1 MALSIQRLQ
10 LEKLL
15 DKIAD
20 ALIESE
26 VIDPT
31 RVLENQK
38 FIRDGVIKFGA
49 TANTAESM
57 ALYQKD
63 IEANIEDIGFD
74 INNLNNSDDS
84 TGAISELIRI
94 AMSITDFDSLSVE
107 VLGGINDSISVS
119 LNGGGLPPGT
129 EGQEISNLIF
139 KQQPDGTIVNPLNV
153 SQFIPLQQASSIV
166 DTIKAEEYLD
176 TNIFEL
182 LPTAD
187 TRQARI
193 IRFFQELNA
202 LLPTTPPSFMEP
214 IIRDGNN
221 DWVGLE
227 NYSKENSISYAQD
240 NPNSGGIDEEDA
252 FIHRLKQ
259 QSINNS
265 DSLANPNDTN
275 STITIEDIYNTIEPY
290 LRDILEDPIVPLD
303 ERDEYENESSGYLQF
318 RNPNQGIIIRNT
330 QSPFIDEINSNT
342 KNYLTTGFTTTMW
355 TKFLDKT
362 SEGTLFNFGNPHRM
376 NTTAFGF
383 SLETYVI
390 KGNEK
395 PTTNNLAGQT
405 EGNYIERYG
414 FTTDLQGTWRQ
425 IFRDGSSPN
434 NTFDGLITDGDYS
447 GEHQVP
453 NEGFFSDT
461 DTERFVRLVVRE
473 TDGKLR
479 GSHIGMPF
487 MARRQGVPEFGYGED
502 FHTAQTEDLN
512 DPYGT
517 IPYDNALGLMSNTHI
532 PYNPNEWYFI
542 CATYNPTV
550 EEDESHE
557 DVDNSNTNIVN
568 NLSMDKDF
576 WRNHIEIINDG
587 DVVQTNYTYFSNQ
600 GSRCKV
606 EIISRSDLLR
616 ARGFKV

>member
-1 MALSIQRLQ
+1 MTSEERLE
-10 LEKLL
+10 LLL
-15 DKIAD
+15 DLVAEE
-20 ALIESE
+20 LIESIH
-26 VIDPT
+26 VDSND
-31 RVLENQK
+31 VADAQK
-38 FIRDGVIKFGA
+38 FILNGQLQQGAGAGVL
-49 TANTAESM
+49 
-57 ALYQKD
+57 ALFQKD
-63 IEANIEDIGFD
+63 IKANEEDLSQTII
-74 INNLNNSDDS
+74 IN
-84 TGAISELIRI
+84 
-94 AMSITDFDSLSVE
+94 
-107 VLGGINDSISVS
+107 
-119 LNGGGLPPGT
+119 
-129 EGQEISNLIF
+129 EGQENEQTIPELQSIADGVDFDTLGILVELVDTGADEDVEPQTDVTNVQIF
-139 KQQPDGTIVNPLNV
+139 LQGGGDAYDGRDITDMVFNTTNNPLNI
-153 SQFIPLQQASSIV
+153 SQFIPLKQEQSIV
-166 DTIKAEEYLD
+166 DVERAEEYLD

-461 DTERFVRLVVRE
+461 DTERFVRLVVKE
-473 TDGKLR
+473 TDGKIR

-487 MARRQGVPEFGYGED
+487 MKKREGLPEFGSQDYFTDSNIPPYDHAYGLMTNTRIPED
-502 FHTAQTEDLN
+502 F
-512 DPYGT
+512 
-517 IPYDNALGLMSNTHI
+517 
-532 PYNPNEWYFI
+532 NEWYFI
-542 CATYNPTV
+542 
-550 EEDESHE
+550 
-557 DVDNSNTNIVN
+557 
-568 NLSMDKDF
+568 
-576 WRNHIEIINDG
+576 
-587 DVVQTNYTYFSNQ
+587 
-600 GSRCKV
+600 
-606 EIISRSDLLR
+606 
-616 ARGFKV
+616 

>member
-1 MALSIQRLQ
+1 MDFLKYHCKFLLIILLVVLQ
-10 LEKLL
+10 N
-15 DKIAD
+15 
-20 ALIESE
+20 
-26 VIDPT
+26 
-31 RVLENQK
+31 NQK
-38 FIRDGVIKFGA
+38 FIRGGTLQTGQGSGVL
-49 TANTAESM
+49 
-57 ALYQKD
+57 ALFQKD
-63 IEANIEDIGFD
+63 FKANEEDLNKTFV
-74 INNLNNSDDS
+74 NNDGYQRNLYEIAIKLSNEDALDS
-84 TGAISELIRI
+84 VDFLVQSYQNGEVFQV
-94 AMSITDFDSLSVE
+94 SIITTVP
-107 VLGGINDSISVS
+107 S
-119 LNGGGLPPGT
+119 LNGVD
-129 EGQEISNLIF
+129 IS
-139 KQQPDGTIVNPLNV
+139 DIVAPEQGNPLNV

-502 FHTAQTEDLN
+502 FHTVQTEDLN

-550 EEDESHE
+550 EEDESHG

-587 DVVQTNYTYFSNQ
+587 QVVEANYTYLDRKSVVQ
-600 GSRCKV
+600 GKSVDFGGRRIIRKKKDKNREKRGQSEKV
-606 EIISRSDLLR
+606 NNRQ
-616 ARGFKV
+616 K